1 MTELS
6 ELEAV
11 LRYLRDL
18 EKRCGGYE
26 VFGVRGWAPVSAIS
40 EATSI
45 HTVSEEL
52 RVCVRRSWVERADVR
67 IPDAQNAFY
76 CYRIATAGARHLAGR
91 EGHVGGRDI
100 PPPQRDVQGK
110 RQALLGSG
118 AIAAL
123 DALRHAANHA
133 ARRERIVGERGWR
146 TSLDLTTWLKAEGD
160 RTGEPRVF
168 FSDELQRLVR
178 YGLVERREGAPG
190 EILYRLTALG
200 AELVPLEWK

>member
-11 LRYLRDL
+11 LRCLRDL
-18 EKRCGGYE
+18 EKRSGGYE
-26 VFGVRGWAPVSAIS
+26 VFGVRGWAPVGDIS
-40 EATSI
+40 EASSI

-52 RVCVRRSWVERADVR
+52 RVCVRRLWVERADVR

-76 CYRIATAGARHLAGR
+76 CYRITTAGARHIASR
-91 EGHVGGRDI
+91 EGHIGGRNI
-100 PPPQRDVQGK
+100 PPPQRNSEGK
-110 RQALLGSG
+110 RQALLASG

-123 DALRHAANHA
+123 DALRHAANHT

-146 TSLDLTTWLKAEGD
+146 TSLDLTNWLKAEGE

-178 YGLVERREGAPG
+178 YGLVERREGASG
-190 EILYRLTALG
+190 EILYRVNALG
-200 AELVPLEWK
+200 AELEPLEWK